1 MCEVDEVLD
10 SSVLSVEF
18 ETAVVESP
26 GDGRACCTTAFSP
39 SMKSTEYV

>member
-1 MCEVDEVLD
+1 MSGVAVVLD
-10 SSVLSVEF
+10 SSVLSVGF
-18 ETAVVESP
+18 ETDLVESL